1 MYTTSCILCTVHAA
15 AQAAASKTKAVQ
27 VPPTGDT
34 IESTWVGHF
43 KSLFKASDHI
53 PKIRR
58 EELAIIRQLKQGVDL
73 VEYGGTSFV
82 HKYMTYFSLAYS
94 FEVELA
100 NYTKTAGSPYIP
112 NVCYVVTH
120 KDINRGMLIEY
131 IPSESLSN
139 VRLTRWGKYTA
150 SAYTLDALSDLEM
163 HKYYPQDLK
172 LPNILFSHDRRM
184 VKVLIKILR
193 PLHDAH
199 LPTRKQNNGGPP
211 SNTYRYSERAYFG
224 GQRLGQVACRN
235 WYPIEYSPDH
245 GHQLFAMV

>member
-139 VRLTRWGKYTA
+139 VRLTRWGKYAA

-172 LPNILFSHDRRM
+172 LPNILFSHDTRM
-184 VKVLIKILR
+184 VHIVDLG
-193 PLHDAH
+193 
-199 LPTRKQNNGGPP
+199 NGVIEGM
-211 SNTYRYSERAYFG
+211 YRIGSERRLPHGNTKSRDICSAFG
-224 GQRLGQVACRN
+224 KTYMKA
-235 WYPIEYSPDH
+235 
-245 GHQLFAMV
+245 